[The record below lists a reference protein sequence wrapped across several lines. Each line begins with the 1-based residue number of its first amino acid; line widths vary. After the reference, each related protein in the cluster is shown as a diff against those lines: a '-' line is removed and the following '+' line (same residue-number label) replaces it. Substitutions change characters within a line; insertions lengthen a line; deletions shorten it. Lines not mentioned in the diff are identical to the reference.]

1 MRNFFTTVAALSL
14 ALSLATPVLAEDAAP
29 VKQQV
34 NLIAVSADGKTV
46 YHVWVYKKVSPPSL
60 AACLVLIKD
69 AVSDAPATE
78 AAAELKNDAASIMEE
93 AKAILAAHEITDVVG
108 VLACAAEDA
117 S

>member
-14 ALSLATPVLAEDAAP
+14 ALSLATPALAEDVAP

-46 YHVWVYKKVSPPSL
+46 YHVWVYKKVSPSSL
-60 AACLVLIKD
+60 DTCLALIKD
-69 AVSDAPATE
+69 AESDAPATE
-78 AAAELKNDAASIMEE
+78 AAAELKNDAASLM
-93 AKAILAAHEITDVVG
+93 ADVKAFLKEHNVTDVTG